1 MHIGAKGARPPER
14 SLLPLV
20 VLQQDKRSLADMLG
34 TIVIVLLLL
43 ALFGAWPMWGYS
55 RRWGYTPSGTI
66 GIVLVF
72 LLVVVV
78 VKGM

>member
-1 MHIGAKGARPPER
+1 MTAGTFAVFGG
-14 SLLPLV
+14 SLT
-20 VLQQDKRSLADMLG
+20 QENGNIRAMLG
-34 TIVIVLLLL
+34 TILIVLLML
-43 ALFGAWPMWGYS
+43 ALFGVWPIWGYS

-66 GIVLVF
+66 GVVLVF